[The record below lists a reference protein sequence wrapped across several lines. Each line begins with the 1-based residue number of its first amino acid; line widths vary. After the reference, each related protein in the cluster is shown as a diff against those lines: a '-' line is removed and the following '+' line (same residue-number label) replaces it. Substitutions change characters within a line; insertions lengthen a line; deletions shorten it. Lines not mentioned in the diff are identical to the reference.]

1 MPKFTLKVDHA
12 VTLFSPEGRPGAML
26 VEPGKEIDVP
36 GELVTSRPAPKE
48 DEAPAAPLPDDAYI
62 VALNGEEKAW
72 PHSMWELV
80 DNKPKAKTE
89 TVKVTVGK
97 EN

>member
-26 VEPGKEIDVP
+26 VEPGDVIDVP
-36 GELVTSRPAPKE
+36 GELVTSRPAPQD
-48 DEAPAAPLPDDAYI
+48 DEPEPTPLPEDAYT
-62 VALNGEEKAW
+62 VANNGEEKTW

-80 DNKPKAKTE
+80 EDKPKKVE
-89 TVKVTVGK
+89 PVKAPAVK
-97 EN
+97 ES

>member
-36 GELVTSRPAPKE
+36 GELVTERPQPKK
-48 DEAPAAPLPDDAYI
+48 DETPAPLPEDAYI
-62 VALNGEEKAW
+62 VVNNGEEKAW
-72 PHSMWELV
+72 PHSVWELV
-80 DNKPKAKTE
+80 DDKPKKTE
-89 TVKVTVGK
+89 PVKAPVVK